1 MEIKN
6 MRIISV
12 VLLLCISA
20 FSFAQTEDWNDGW
33 HTVKVLGDDYVE
45 GGNTDGSSG
54 TAAGTAQ
61 SLVQSE
67 VDKVLEKEG
76 SFYILNE
83 GTDDQTIVQ
92 EFRWEAS
99 DDVYMYNFVILKK
112 DDISGNYFMYDSINT
127 ENNYVDCILEAGT
140 YRYKIGLFNFLGII
154 ELETDWIPVEVKK
167 AIRPEVRSVSPNYI
181 YIETGVDTTLTVKGK
196 DFTEN
201 ASFTLINMDTGLTLP
216 TVVMDKDL
224 ARNHFTVKVS
234 GLGLEPGKYKIS
246 ARNEGG
252 LTFEYSPV
260 TFVFSDAFDI
270 CVSLGRRVP
279 IPLNFNNG
287 YVELIENYWNWSDST
302 NNYNLGYLFSELID
316 DNEFFEKWSQIA
328 GLTHLTGE
336 FTFIPIKSGAGFFG
350 FSIGGSAFMGV
361 HDYTHRNPV
370 SGYDDY
376 CIEANF
382 YEPHI
387 NFVYEL
393 TLGKS
398 IIINAQLGGGVS
410 ILPFNVIYNTGS
422 YDESLALGL
431 NFDGGLAFQFYIG
444 RTFYIE
450 LSYRYVFNLFSG
462 FNFQYHDPGISMGLR
477 F

>member
-1 MEIKN
+1 MEIKK
-6 MRIISV
+6 MRVITV
-12 VLLLCISA
+12 VLLLFISA
-20 FSFAQTEDWNDGW
+20 FSFAQTDEW
-33 HTVKVLGDDYVE
+33 HTPKYLGDSYIE
-45 GGNTDGSSG
+45 GQDSDATLAS
-54 TAAGTAQ
+54 AAAR
-61 SLVQSE
+61 SLVESE

-99 DDVYMYNFVILKK
+99 DDVYMYQFVILKQ
-112 DDISGNYFMYDSINT
+112 DESGNFFMYDTIDT
-127 ENNYVDCILEAGT
+127 ENNYVDCILEAGV
-140 YRYKIGLFNFLGII
+140 YRYKIGLYNYLGII
-154 ELETDWIPVEVKK
+154 ELETEWIPVEVKK
-167 AIRPEVRSVSPNYI
+167 AIRPEVKSVSPNYV
-181 YIETGVDTTLTVKGK
+181 YIETGVDTTLTVKGN

-201 ASFTLINMDTGLTLP
+201 ASFTLINMESGLTLP

-224 ARNHFTVKVS
+224 ARNHFTVKVN
-234 GLGLEPGKYKIS
+234 GLGLEPGKYKLS

-270 CVSLGRRVP
+270 CISLGRRVP
-279 IPLNFNNG
+279 IPMNFVNNG
-287 YVELIENYWNWSDST
+287 YVELIKDYWNWSDST
-302 NNYNLGYLFSELID
+302 NNYNLGYLISTYVD
-316 DNEFFEKWSQIA
+316 AEFFEIWRSIA

-361 HDYTHRNPV
+361 HDYTHRNPF
-370 SGYDDY
+370 SGHYDY

-382 YEPHI
+382 YEPHL
-387 NFVYEL
+387 NFVYEH

-398 IIINAQLGGGVS
+398 IIFNAHAGGGVS
-410 ILPFNVIYNTGS
+410 ILPFSVVYNTGTS
-422 YDESLALGL
+422 ENSLALGL
-431 NFDGGLAFQFYIG
+431 NFNGGLAFQFYIG

-450 LSYRYVFNLFSG
+450 LSYNYVFNLFSG
-462 FNFQYHDPGISMGLR
+462 FNIQYHDPGISMGLR